1 MSNIDT
7 RISTDLIELEKNVNL
22 HKSPMLIQNHLL
34 LKIGFEPKTNNRL

>member
-22 HKSPMLIQNHLL
+22 RKSPMLIQNHLL